1 MILVTGATGKVGT
14 GVVERL
20 LEDGQPVRALV
31 RDPQKAAATLPRAVE
46 LSRGDLADAESI
58 EEALSGVEK
67 MFLLAPV
74 DQRMTEMQAHAAAA
88 AKAAGVKHLV
98 KLSAIG
104 ADAKSPWMFASF
116 HGKSEENIRRA
127 GLPFTFLRPNFFM
140 QNLLAS
146 AGTIKS
152 QGSIYQ
158 PAGDSAASHID
169 TADIAA
175 VAAKVLATGG
185 HEDKTYTLTG
195 PQSLT
200 YAQVAEIL
208 SRVIGRPVNY
218 VDVPRDSAKQSM
230 LGSGM
235 PEWLA
240 EAISQLM
247 DAAREGLM
255 AAVSPDVQTILGR
268 PGRTLEQFA
277 AENRSA
283 FL

>member
-1 MILVTGATGKVGT
+1 MILISGATGKVGT
-14 GVVERL
+14 DLVEQL
-20 LEDGQPVRALV
+20 VAGGQTVRALA
-31 RDPQKAAATLPRAVE
+31 RDPEKAATTLPGAVE
-46 LSRGDLADAESI
+46 LARGDLADAESI
-58 EEALSGVEK
+58 EEALAGVEK

-74 DQRMTEMQAHAAAA
+74 DPRMVEMEAHAVAA
-88 AKAAGVKHLV
+88 AKAAGIAHLV

-104 ADAKSPWMFASF
+104 ADAASPWMFASV

-146 AGTIKS
+146 AETIKS
-152 QGSIYQ
+152 QGAIYQ
-158 PAGDSAASHID
+158 PAADSSASYID

-175 VAAKVLATGG
+175 VAAKVLTSAG
-185 HEDKTYTLTG
+185 HEGKTYTLTG

-200 YAQVAEIL
+200 YQQVADIL
-208 SRVIGRPVNY
+208 SRAIGKPVKY
-218 VDVPRDSAKQSM
+218 IDAPRDAAKQAM
-230 LGSGM
+230 IASGM

-247 DAAREGLM
+247 DACRLGRM
-255 AAVSPDVQTILGR
+255 AAVSPDVPNVLGR
-268 PGRTLEQFA
+268 PGRTLEQFVKD
-277 AENRSA
+277 NRNA